1 MQAIATKV
9 FIVDDD
15 DAVRASLRALL
26 EAYGMEVEDYAST
39 HDFLRDYRHRRT
51 EGQCL
56 VLDQHLPGVT
66 GLDFL
71 AAAGAELDLPVIL
84 VTARGD
90 DAIRNRARAL
100 GAVGYFEKPVE
111 TDLLIT
117 AITAVGCASA
127 RASGQPLFWSR

>member
-1 MQAIATKV
+1 MQEMASKV
-9 FIVDDD
+9 FVVDDD

-39 HDFLRDYRHRRT
+39 QDFLHDYRQRRMR
-51 EGQCL
+51 GQCL

-71 AAAGAELDLPVIL
+71 ASEGAELDLPVIL
-84 VTARGD
+84 VTGRGD
-90 DAIRNRARAL
+90 LAIRNRARAL
-100 GAVGYFEKPVE
+100 GAIGYFEKPFD

-117 AITAVGCASA
+117 AIADAAGGA
-127 RASGQPLFWSR
+127 